1 MQALSR
7 RRLLVFGLLAVLLA
21 VPVAAQSQ
29 AENDLVGSAWRLVSY
44 GAPGS
49 ATPVIGG
56 SDVTLTFESESR
68 ATGHGGCNGF
78 GATYS
83 ANEGMLYFGEI
94 ISTMMACAD
103 DAVTQ
108 QEQDYFAALRSA
120 WRYERT
126 QDRLTIQYGE
136 GQELV
141 FAPLGGGSAP
151 LPPAGPGG
159 GNQIAPPAEP
169 FEDLDS
175 PVGLL
180 ASYYNAISRQ
190 EYQRA
195 YSYWETPPDPY
206 EEFAS
211 GFADT
216 AAVQVIVQPPMRYGV
231 AAGSRYADIPT
242 VLIAQHHDGTQSTFA
257 GCFVTRT
264 SNLQPPDIPEPD
276 VWHLY
281 SASLAEVPNN
291 SNIPALLADAC
302 PL

>member
-1 MQALSR
+1 
-7 RRLLVFGLLAVLLA
+7 RLLVFGLLAVLLA

-120 WRYERT
+120 WRY
-126 QDRLTIQYGE
+126 
-136 GQELV
+136 
-141 FAPLGGGSAP
+141 
-151 LPPAGPGG
+151 
-159 GNQIAPPAEP
+159 
-169 FEDLDS
+169 
-175 PVGLL
+175 
-180 ASYYNAISRQ
+180 
-190 EYQRA
+190 
-195 YSYWETPPDPY
+195 
-206 EEFAS
+206 
-211 GFADT
+211 
-216 AAVQVIVQPPMRYGV
+216 
-231 AAGSRYADIPT
+231 
-242 VLIAQHHDGTQSTFA
+242 
-257 GCFVTRT
+257 
-264 SNLQPPDIPEPD
+264 
-276 VWHLY
+276 
-281 SASLAEVPNN
+281 
-291 SNIPALLADAC
+291 
-302 PL
+302 